1 MDDWDKLLSFVT
13 GAAARRSNSSL
24 GTYLNHLLELALAR
38 PLTAPDLGLGD
49 TATPEGVRSACDA
62 FAGELA
68 ECYLSNRL
76 TWADADLAANNF
88 YELMIARCGGTV
100 PTYAWDVYLAF
111 DTGECTPPGGD
122 LVTRPILEAL
132 QSARDA

>member
-1 MDDWDKLLSFVT
+1 
-13 GAAARRSNSSL
+13 
-24 GTYLNHLLELALAR
+24 LNHLIDLALAR
-38 PLTAPDLGLGD
+38 PLGALDLGLDD
-49 TATPEGVRSACDA
+49 TATPAHVRSACDA
-62 FAGELA
+62 FAGQLA
-68 ECYLSNRL
+68 EGYVSNRI
-76 TWADADLAANNF
+76 TWADADRAANNF
-88 YELMIARCGGTV
+88 YELMITRCGGTV